1 MPFPSHLPRLPRTP
15 ALRALLALPMLVAI
29 IALATFAPRVEADG
43 ELLTVEQM
51 RADADLLHRVLL
63 EVHPDPYRAAR
74 PEDTEAAWA
83 RLRAGLVRPLS
94 RGEFRNLLDPVVAGY
109 LDGHTYLDID
119 FDGAEYKAYGAA
131 GGRFFPFDVVALGDG
146 TPAEGLYVRASHGS
160 VALPA
165 GTRILSIDGR
175 PADEVFADLV
185 AASSGDDAANRRAT
199 AARLF
204 PLLLWQRRLARGE
217 GFALRVQ
224 RPGAE
229 PEDLQAPGIAQ
240 SAMEGALFADKPLD
254 AYELTPQVYVVALNN
269 MQANDKVRQAVDEA
283 MATVRTGRYPVLV
296 LDLRRNGGGSS
307 VVGSW
312 ILRHVARQP
321 FRYADRKDVRL
332 SPWLA
337 ENNAHYR
344 EWVEGLKADHPV
356 EGDRVVA
363 RVAPASSEQPA
374 EDWRYDGKVYLLTSA
389 RTYSSGF
396 MVAQAF
402 QCFGMG
408 TVVGEP
414 PGSHRRL
421 TGEPMGVHLPN
432 SGMDAYVATAQYA
445 PPCGSDDF
453 MAPDV
458 AIAATAVDLAAGR
471 DAALDYVRTAAGGA
485 RLGR

>member
-1 MPFPSHLPRLPRTP
+1 MPFPSPLPLLRRTRAP
-15 ALRALLALPMLVAI
+15 RALLVLPVLAAI
-29 IALATFAPRVEADG
+29 FVLATFAPRVEAEG

-51 RADADLLHRVLL
+51 RADADFLHRALL
-63 EVHPDPYRAAR
+63 EVHPDPYREAR
-74 PEDTEAAWA
+74 PEATEAAWTG
-83 RLRAGLVRPLS
+83 LRAGLVRPLS

-119 FDGAEYKAYGAA
+119 FDAAEYKAYGAG
-131 GGRFFPFDVVALGDG
+131 GGRFFPFDVVALDDG
-146 TPAEGLYVRASHGS
+146 APGGGLYVRASHGS
-160 VALPA
+160 TALPP

-204 PLLLWQRRLARGE
+204 PILLWQRRPGSGA

-224 RPGAE
+224 RPGAA
-229 PEDLQAPGIAQ
+229 PEALQVPGVAQ
-240 SAMEGALFADKPLD
+240 SAMEEALFADKPLD

-269 MQANDKVRQAVDEA
+269 MQANDKVQQAVGEA
-283 MATVRTGRYPVLV
+283 MATLRNGRYPVLV

-312 ILRHVARQP
+312 ILRHIARQP

-337 ENNAHYR
+337 ERNAHYR
-344 EWVEGLKADHPV
+344 KWVEGLKADYPV
-356 EGDRVVA
+356 EGDRIVA
-363 RVAPASSEQPA
+363 RVTPANSDRPA
-374 EDWRYDGKVYLLTSA
+374 DDWVYDGKVYLLTSA

-408 TVVGEP
+408 TVVGEA

-421 TGEPMGVHLPN
+421 TGEPMGVELPN
-432 SGMDAYVATAQYA
+432 SGIYAYVATAQYV
-445 PPCGSDDF
+445 PPCGSGDF

-458 AIAATAVDLAAGR
+458 AIAATAADLAAGR
-471 DAALDYVRTAAGGA
+471 DAALDYVRTAAAGTTAA
-485 RLGR
+485 R